1 MRDHEQV
8 AAAEWP
14 GLIQPLAHRSVGVC
28 AAPHTP
34 AELHPGICR
43 RIDHVALVEQEQ
55 QIVDRDIASEPGLL
69 GASPQ
74 PDQLQAA
81 PDDPMI
87 IKPIALAVAAPSA
100 LHAGGGPRT
109 TNRQRRQVIAASAF
123 IEVLILE
130 TDAGEMPA
138 NRAISRTPL
147 PAMRNCLAFSTF
159 GLVSGGRPN
168 LIDRLLAAA

>member
-1 MRDHEQV
+1 MC
-8 AAAEWP
+8 AAALTTTEP
-14 GLIQPLAHRSVGVC
+14 HRGVDRWIGHVG
-28 AAPHTP
+28 
-34 AELHPGICR
+34 I
-43 RIDHVALVEQEQ
+43 VEREQ
-55 QIVDRDIASEPGLL
+55 QISVGNITSNLGLF

-109 TNRQRRQVIAASAF
+109 TDRQRRQIPATSAF
-123 IEVLILE
+123 IEVLILD

-147 PAMRNCLAFSTF
+147 PAVRNCLAFSTF